1 MSKRTC
7 KFSDCVKPVL
17 ARRMCRGHYMAWRR
31 DNPDKIRPGRSEH
44 RELVAATVLQC
55 RQCGAGFVPVKSLGK
70 LYCSDFC
77 SRKWHR
83 ENNTK
88 FCETDGC
95 SRPLQARGMCGKHYK
110 EWYVEN
116 NPGVDPNPKHEMQ
129 CAVCGKTVFKTKS
142 GSRKPVCSY
151 GCRYV
156 LVWGQTKA
164 EADAERV
171 RRARSAHRQ
180 LVIRP
185 SLRFRL
191 VIKHPEDTYKSVR
204 FTSVRCGPCGD
215 YFVWDN
221 RITTSFA
228 KYCSDACRTSAYY
241 ARRARRDGIDYHGRS
256 ISSAV
261 RREVYERDGWVCQ
274 LCFEPVVET
283 EKFGRWSPTLDHIIP
298 RSMQLVP
305 DHSPSNLR
313 LAHNYCNAIRGDG
326 SGTNLPIG
334 REALSA

>member
-1 MSKRTC
+1 MTKRTV
-7 KFSDCVKPVL
+7 SP
-17 ARRMCRGHYMAWRR
+17 A
-31 DNPDKIRPGRSEH
+31 
-44 RELVAATVLQC
+44 
-55 RQCGAGFVPVKSLGK
+55 K
-70 LYCSDFC
+70 LC
-77 SRKWHR
+77 SRA
-83 ENNTK
+83 
-88 FCETDGC
+88 GC
-95 SRPLQARGMCGKHYK
+95 VNQTRARGLCSTHYNQT
-110 EWYVEN
+110 YAVN
-116 NPGVDPNPKHEMQ
+116 RHEKFAVA
-129 CAVCGKTVFKTKS
+129 CVVCGKTVFKTKS
-142 GSRKPVCSY
+142 GSRQPVCSY
-151 GCRYV
+151 ECRYV
-156 LVWGQTKA
+156 VQHGRSKQ
-164 EADAERV
+164 EADAERL
-171 RRARSAHRQ
+171 RERAKRKQ
-180 LVIRP
+180 LVVRP
-185 SLRFRL
+185 PLRFRL
-191 VIKHPEDTYKSVR
+191 VIKYPEDTYRSVL
-204 FTSVRCGPCGD
+204 FTSVRCGSCGD

-241 ARRARRDGIDYHGRS
+241 ARRALRDGIDYHGRS

-283 EKFGRWSPTLDHIIP
+283 EKFGRWSPTVDHIIP

>member
-1 MSKRTC
+1 MYKRTC
-7 KFSDCVKPVL
+7 KFSDCVKPVS
-17 ARRMCRGHYMAWRR
+17 ARKMCSTHYGRW
-31 DNPDKIRPGRSEH
+31 RSENP
-44 RELVAATVLQC
+44 
-55 RQCGAGFVPVKSLGK
+55 GAVRKYQSNKGRV
-70 LYCSDFC
+70 CSA
-77 SRKWHR
+77 
-83 ENNTK
+83 
-88 FCETDGC
+88 DGC
-95 SRPLQARGMCGKHYK
+95 SEEARTRGMCVNHYK
-110 EWYVEN
+110 EWHVAN

-129 CAVCGKTVFKTKS
+129 CAACGKTVFKTKS
-142 GSRKPVCSY
+142 GSRQPVCSY
-151 GCRYV
+151 ECRYV
-156 LVWGQTKA
+156 VQHGRSKQ
-164 EADAERV
+164 EADAERL
-171 RRARSAHRQ
+171 RERAKRRQ
-180 LVIRP
+180 LVVRP

-191 VIKHPEDTYKSVR
+191 VIKYPEDTYRSVL
-204 FTSVRCGPCGD
+204 FTSVRCGYCGD

-221 RITTSFA
+221 RLTTSGIA
-228 KYCSDACRTSAYY
+228 KYCSDACRTSAHY
-241 ARRARRDGIDYHGRS
+241 ARRALRRGVDYHGRS

-283 EKFGRWSPTLDHIIP
+283 EKFGRWSPTVDHIIP

>member
-1 MSKRTC
+1 MSKRTVSPAKLC
-7 KFSDCVKPVL
+7 
-17 ARRMCRGHYMAWRR
+17 AR
-31 DNPDKIRPGRSEH
+31 
-44 RELVAATVLQC
+44 
-55 RQCGAGFVPVKSLGK
+55 AG
-70 LYCSDFC
+70 CANQT
-77 SRKWHR
+77 R
-83 ENNTK
+83 
-88 FCETDGC
+88 
-95 SRPLQARGMCGKHYK
+95 ARGLCSTHYNQVYAVNRHAK
-110 EWYVEN
+110 FAVAC
-116 NPGVDPNPKHEMQ
+116 V
-129 CAVCGKTVFKTKS
+129 VCGKTVVKVKS
-142 GSRKPVCSY
+142 GRRAAVCSY
-151 GCRYV
+151 ECRYV
-156 LVWGQTKA
+156 VQHGRSKQ
-164 EADAERV
+164 EADAERA

-180 LVIRP
+180 LVVRP

-191 VIKHPEDTYKSVR
+191 VIKRPEDTYKSVR
-204 FTSVRCGPCGD
+204 FTSVRCGSCGD
-215 YFVWDN
+215 SFVWDN

-241 ARRARRDGIDYHGRS
+241 ARRALRDGVDYHGRS

-283 EKFGRWSPTLDHIIP
+283 EKFGRWSPTLDHLIP

-313 LAHNYCNAIRGDG
+313 LAHNYCNSIRGDG